1 MKLPICIY
9 GDPVL
14 RKTAVDITPDYPELP
29 KLIADMFETLTYAD
43 GVGLAAPQIGLSI
56 RVVVIDLTEL
66 ADDYPEYKDFK
77 KTYINAHILE
87 TSEDK
92 VSMEEGCLSIPGVH
106 EKVFRPQNIRV
117 RYYDRQWN
125 LHEETLSG
133 RAARI
138 FQHEYDH
145 LEGVVFTD
153 RLSALTKR
161 VIQKRLQRIA
171 HGEVHTEY
179 AMHFPYRK

>member
-92 VSMEEGCLSIPGVH
+92 VSMEEGCLSIPGIH
-106 EKVFRPQNIRV
+106 EKVSRPKRVKV
-117 RYYDRQWN
+117 RYMDEN
-125 LHEETLSG
+125 FTEHEEWADGFLARVMYSSCRSG
-133 RAARI
+133 LLPSGIRI
-138 FQHEYDH
+138 SQKYSCKTRNNSSCKIRCLAKNKSSFFFQASY
-145 LEGVVFTD
+145 
-153 RLSALTKR
+153 
-161 VIQKRLQRIA
+161 
-171 HGEVHTEY
+171 
-179 AMHFPYRK
+179 